1 MVRKDLLRLPY
12 ERAIEFE
19 KALTT
24 VRDRAD
30 YFCVPDADM
39 LTGNYKEDTSLA
51 GRTLAQL
58 RAQEKLLAARWEMH
72 LLAREF
78 ESTGPFNKPLIEVTF
93 LSCLDHMRD
102 FAMAYAEFKKELA
115 DSERHV

>member
-1 MVRKDLLRLPY
+1 MVGKDLLRTTYDKASEL
-12 ERAIEFE
+12 E
-19 KALTT
+19 KAMSAM
-24 VRDRAD
+24 RDRAD
-30 YFCVPDADM
+30 YFYAPDKDM
-39 LTGNYKEDTSLA
+39 LDGTREYDDSFAYK
-51 GRTLAQL
+51 TLAQL

-102 FAMAYAEFKKELA
+102 FALAYAEFKKELA
-115 DSERHV
+115 DNE